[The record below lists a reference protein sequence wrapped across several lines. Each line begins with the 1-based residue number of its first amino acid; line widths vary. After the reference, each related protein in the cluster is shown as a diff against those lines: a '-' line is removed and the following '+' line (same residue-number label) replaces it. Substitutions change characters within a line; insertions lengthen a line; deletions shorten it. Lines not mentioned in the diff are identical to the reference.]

1 MKRPLTIFVPHCSDL
16 LTDHLPHGDG
26 LIAHGF
32 ISHLARRGHC
42 IHVAAQQVDLRE
54 PLGPNVSIHPIP
66 GISSGRILWRVAYMR
81 SLRRLFWRLKK
92 EIRFDVIHQ
101 LNPVFTGLS
110 FPLVGSGLPLV
121 LGAYA
126 ARWPDDGAGT
136 GGIWTN
142 WALARA
148 RDAISALQQYQAD
161 ALVLTT
167 PAAKNR
173 LPIFEGVRD
182 RLHFLPHGIDTA
194 FFSPTVSPS
203 LSKPSGTE
211 KRSILFF
218 ANVVRRKGIFTLI
231 DAFSLLASELS
242 DVTLRIAGDG
252 PDLPEAGQR
261 VARLTCAHRVE
272 FLGRQER
279 ANAPKFYR
287 DCTICCLPSFG
298 EPFAGTLLEAMSCG
312 KPIVST
318 DTGGTPHLVTERGGI
333 LVRAGDA
340 VALSR
345 ALRDLLTD
353 PIRCAAMGRSNREMI
368 ESSMSWERVTEQLER
383 IYEKTIQNFWSKRR
397 DDHRNRTCSVS
408 RGSETSFQERV

>member
-1 MKRPLTIFVPHCSDL
+1 MKRPLTIFVPHCSEL

-54 PLGPNVSIHPIP
+54 SLGPNVSIHAIS
-66 GISSGRILWRVAYMR
+66 GYSSGRILWRVAYMR

-110 FPLVGSGLPLV
+110 FPLLGSGLPLV
-121 LGAYA
+121 LGTYV
-126 ARWPDDGAGT
+126 ARWPDDGPGT
-136 GGIWTN
+136 GDTSTN
-142 WALARA
+142 WVLARA
-148 RDAISALQQYQAD
+148 RGAISALQQYQAD

-182 RLHFLPHGIDTA
+182 RLHFLPHGIDTE
-194 FFSPTVSPS
+194 FFSPSVSPS
-203 LSKPSGTE
+203 PNDPCETR

-231 DAFSLLASELS
+231 DAFSLLASELP

-252 PDLPEAGQR
+252 PDLPEAMQR
-261 VARLTCAHRVE
+261 VAELTCAHRVE

-279 ANAPKFYR
+279 ATAPEFYR
-287 DCTICCLPSFG
+287 DCSVYCLPSFG
-298 EPFAGTLLEAMSCG
+298 EPYAGTLLEAMSCG

-333 LVRAGDA
+333 LVRPGDA
-340 VALSR
+340 LALSR
-345 ALRDLLTD
+345 ALRDLLND
-353 PIRCAAMGRSNREMI
+353 PVRCAAMGRSNREMT
-368 ESSMSWERVTEQLER
+368 ERTMSWEQVTEQLEG

-397 DDHRNRTCSVS
+397 GDHRNRACTVN
-408 RGSETSFQERV
+408 RGSETSFQERL